1 MGAEDVHF
9 LEAGVNDFPDISF
22 SYMVFHHHCPLH
34 MRPSPW
40 QYPQEMADVP
50 QNKLENASLIG
61 SRRNFITL

>member
-1 MGAEDVHF
+1 M
-9 LEAGVNDFPDISF
+9 ISLT
-22 SYMVFHHHCPLH
+22 SLSPIWYSTTYCPPH